1 MTMNK
6 TELKNDL
13 KRLKAEYTFQLDTFS
28 NDRGLLIAMNELELT
43 EQTILLLYAEL
54 QSYRKVAKL
63 LNISHQAIKNEIEKI
78 RKKIKD
84 RIEVIELWY

>member
-1 MTMNK
+1 MNK

-13 KRLKAEYTFQLDTFS
+13 KRLKTEYTFQLDTFS

>member
-1 MTMNK
+1 MNK

-13 KRLKAEYTFQLDTFS
+13 KRLKTEYTFQLDTFS

-43 EQTILLLYAEL
+43 EQTILLLYAEH

>member
-1 MTMNK
+1 MNK

-13 KRLKAEYTFQLDTFS
+13 KRIKQEYTFQLDTFS